1 MLKGFLI
8 AIVGFIIYAV
18 IAGSVLT
25 FHTANPENMTWRE
38 REVFNRKYI
47 GRLALGSEREE
58 VLRLLGPPDLSEA
71 VRTAEGELMVL
82 FYRTHHVTS
91 DGVTTRN
98 ETTPLIF
105 RADKLIA
112 WGDTAYRDL
121 SG

>member
-1 MLKGFLI
+1 MGF
-8 AIVGFIIYAV
+8 VVYAL

-47 GRLALGSEREE
+47 GRLALGTGREE
-58 VLRLLGPPDLSEA
+58 VLRLLGPPDISEGI
-71 VRTAEGELMVL
+71 VTDDGELLVL

-91 DGVTTRN
+91 DGVTTRD

-105 RADKLIA
+105 QTDQLVA
-112 WGDTAYRDL
+112 WGDTAYRDYA
-121 SG
+121 G